1 MTALHKALRES
12 ALAVNQALEA
22 LLPEPDGLQARVIE
36 AMHYTT
42 FAGGKRL
49 RPFLVVTG
57 AGLFEVPRESA
68 LRAAVAV
75 ELVHTYSL
83 VHDDLPCMDDDDLRR
98 GMPTLHVEFDEATAV
113 LAGDAL
119 LTLAFEVLASERT
132 HRDPAVRCELI
143 AELARAAG
151 TYGMVGGQMMDLL
164 AENRELD
171 EAAIKRLQGMK
182 TGALFAFAC
191 EAGAIL
197 GEAAGEAREAL
208 SAYARDLGLA
218 FQIADDLL
226 DAEGSAEALGKAV
239 GKDAAAGKAT
249 FVSLLG
255 LESARTEA
263 ERLASEAKQHLDL
276 FAEDADL
283 LRDVADFVIRRRA

>member
-1 MTALHKALRES
+1 M
-12 ALAVNQALEA
+12 
-22 LLPEPDGLQARVIE
+22 
-36 AMHYTT
+36 
-42 FAGGKRL
+42 
-49 RPFLVVTG
+49 
-57 AGLFEVPRESA
+57 
-68 LRAAVAV
+68 

-132 HRDPAVRCELI
+132 HADPAVRCELI

-151 TYGMVGGQMMDLL
+151 TDGMVGGQMMDLL
-164 AENRELD
+164 AENREFD